1 MQGLRAGCVMPR
13 VELENIEL
21 LCLDVDGV
29 LTDGGI
35 FVDDHGIETKRF
47 HARDGLGLRVWMKL
61 GYYVAIITGRKG
73 MATAHRARELG
84 IEHVIIGTQDKA
96 AALEAVV
103 SQLGLTVSETA
114 VIGDDLP
121 DLPMMSKAGYAMAVA
136 DAASEVRSAAAFVT
150 TKPGGQGAVREA
162 VEHLLKAKGRW
173 DEAIGL
179 YG

>member
-1 MQGLRAGCVMPR
+1 MPR

-35 FVDDHGIETKRF
+35 YLDDHGIETKRF
-47 HARDGLGLRVWMKL
+47 HVRDGLGLRAWMKL
-61 GYYVAIITGRKG
+61 GYYAAIITGRKG

-84 IEHVIIGTQDKA
+84 IEHVIVGSDDKA

-103 SQLGLTVSETA
+103 SQLGLTASETA

-150 TKPGGQGAVREA
+150 TRPGGQGAVREA

>member
-1 MQGLRAGCVMPR
+1 MKGLPGGGVMPR

-35 FVDDHGIETKRF
+35 FLDDHGIETKRF
-47 HARDGLGLRVWMKL
+47 HARDGLGLGVWMKL

-103 SQLGLTVSETA
+103 SQLGLTASEAA

-150 TKPGGQGAVREA
+150 TRPGGQGAVREA

>member
-1 MQGLRAGCVMPR
+1 MPK
-13 VELENIEL
+13 VDLNNIEL

-29 LTDGGI
+29 MTDGSI
-35 FVDDHGIETKRF
+35 NLDDHGVETKRF
-47 HARDGLGLRVWMKL
+47 NTHDGLGRRVWQKR

-73 MATAHRARELG
+73 MAVAHRARELG
-84 IEHVIIGTQDKA
+84 IEHVIMGSPDKA
-96 AALEAVV
+96 AALEEVL
-103 SQLGLTVSETA
+103 SRLGLTAAEA
-114 VIGDDLP
+114 AMLGDDLP
-121 DLPMMSKAGYAMAVA
+121 DLPIMSKAGYAMAVA

-150 TKPGGQGAVREA
+150 TRPGGHGAVREA